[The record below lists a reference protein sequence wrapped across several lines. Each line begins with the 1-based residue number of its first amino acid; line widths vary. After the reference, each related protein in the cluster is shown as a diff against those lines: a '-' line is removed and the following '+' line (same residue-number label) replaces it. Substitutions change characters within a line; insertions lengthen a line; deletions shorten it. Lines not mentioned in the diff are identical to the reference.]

1 MDLYGSLA
9 EVSGEE
15 RVRSCLIALVIDNSF
30 GESFCQD
37 VCYRTEDGEVLF
49 DKEVL
54 SRSEPLVG
62 ELMLCHEEE
71 RRGSYLELGTEAK
84 YRHGAWARAQ

>member
-1 MDLYGSLA
+1 MLVVAVG
-9 EVSGEE
+9 GEGG
-15 RVRSCLIALVIDNSF
+15 RA
-30 GESFCQD
+30 
-37 VCYRTEDGEVLF
+37 RTRIVAPAGV
-49 DKEVL
+49 